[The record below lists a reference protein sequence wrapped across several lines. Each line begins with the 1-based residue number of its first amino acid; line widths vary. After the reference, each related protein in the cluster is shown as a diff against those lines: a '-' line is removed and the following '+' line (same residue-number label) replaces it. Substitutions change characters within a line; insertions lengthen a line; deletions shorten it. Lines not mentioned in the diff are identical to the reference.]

1 MERITVTFRI
11 GDCEVAVETRP
22 EEGQGL
28 NDCLK
33 PIMKEIAALDVPGK
47 ATAAQ
52 YRLFWAR
59 VHEAGLEKD
68 EARERLRRRF
78 GSAERRDLVGVVK
91 REEFSACLDEL
102 APPPPT
108 PSSEGAE
115 TATEGQVRSLW
126 AKALGK
132 GWSRDQI
139 REFLSRKIGVSRDEE
154 IVGKIAAGEFSR
166 LIEELAG

>member
-1 MERITVTFRI
+1 MERITVTFRV
-11 GDCEVAVETRP
+11 GDCEVAVEARP

-59 VHEAGLEKD
+59 AREAGMEKD
-68 EARERLRRRF
+68 AARELLGRRF

-91 REEFSACLDEL
+91 REEFSAYLDEL
-102 APPPPT
+102 AG
-108 PSSEGAE
+108 SSAP
-115 TATEGQVRSLW
+115 AP
-126 AKALGK
+126 
-132 GWSRDQI
+132 
-139 REFLSRKIGVSRDEE
+139 
-154 IVGKIAAGEFSR
+154 
-166 LIEELAG
+166 